1 VCVVYCSNFPTGRLC
16 LYYRWQSVV
25 GANSNIFGLQSIIH
39 SNGLTNHPV
48 TELRSDLMTGNWS
61 RSFDR
66 QYWLLFISICLLGIL
81 STLPQMYQSEDS
93 PRIPFGVAQIG
104 YIILEWSSHS
114 LILILLLDK
123 VFRLEE
129 FLGPFRY

>member
-1 VCVVYCSNFPTGRLC
+1 MRRTLAAEW
-16 LYYRWQSVV
+16 WQSVV

-48 TELRSDLMTGNWS
+48 TELRSDLMTG
-61 RSFDR
+61 
-66 QYWLLFISICLLGIL
+66 IL

-93 PRIPFGVAQIG
+93 PRIPFGVAQI
-104 YIILEWSSHS
+104 
-114 LILILLLDK
+114 DK

-129 FLGPFRY
+129 FLGPFSLYETDAMTLVYFCPRELAGGILSQWERARLQWWKQVC

>member
-48 TELRSDLMTGNWS
+48 TELRSDLMT
-61 RSFDR
+61 
-66 QYWLLFISICLLGIL
+66 GIL